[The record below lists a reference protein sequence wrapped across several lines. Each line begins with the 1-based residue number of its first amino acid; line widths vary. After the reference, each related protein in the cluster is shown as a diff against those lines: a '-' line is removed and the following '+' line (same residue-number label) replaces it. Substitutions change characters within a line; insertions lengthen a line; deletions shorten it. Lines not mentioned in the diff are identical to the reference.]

1 MRAMTETSARSSARN
16 GCVLLATLG
25 ERETIRFV
33 LEEIAESIKILEAS
47 EYQLDVLIVD
57 DSSDNDFV
65 VHAERSLSSLGLTGK
80 VAAGPNMGLGA
91 AILSGFEI
99 ALSDKEINFV
109 VNLDAD
115 GQHDARQM
123 PDLVRAHFATSS
135 SITIGSRWTKGGT
148 APGLSLHRKIL
159 SKASSFMLHRV
170 GVPSQ
175 IKDPTSGFRV
185 YSRSALEVTMRDVI
199 DFKGYAF
206 FGGIIA
212 CAASHCLK
220 ISEVPIRFRPRWAG
234 ESKMKLARI
243 VEAAAQMWAIGSRS
257 TMISRRH
264 RLNSKYEMALIAQ
277 VKLSEQEHEVM
288 VCAEAKTADSLIGF
302 LGNDLQGDILEVG
315 AGSGSFS
322 RSISGVASRLVSV
335 EPNDKFHKEL
345 NQKLLGVEN
354 AESFLGTLSDY
365 VARTKEHNVERKFDR
380 VMYTHVLEHI
390 TDDVSELRLA
400 KDQLHPDGKAI
411 VVVPSMPRLYGS
423 VDSLAGHVRRFT
435 MRELKTVAEISGFEI
450 ESIQYFNPIA
460 IAPYWMLYRLFGVKS
475 VGSGQLGT
483 YDRVIV
489 PFAYKIMKILNG
501 RIPGINLIAVLRVP
515 SERVIPGVPKN

>member
-1 MRAMTETSARSSARN
+1 MNSAITHSPGRN
-16 GCVLLATLG
+16 GTILLATLG
-25 ERETIRFV
+25 ERATIRFV
-33 LEEIAESIKILEAS
+33 LEEIAESVKVLEAS
-47 EYQLDVLIVD
+47 EYQLDVLVVD
-57 DSSDNDFV
+57 DSSDVEFREHVQNSFAV
-65 VHAERSLSSLGLTGK
+65 LGLTGS
-80 VAAGPNMGLGA
+80 VSEGPNMGLGA
-91 AILSGFEI
+91 AILSGFQS
-99 ALSDKEINFV
+99 ALSDNRIDFV

-148 APGLSLHRKIL
+148 APGLSLQRRIL
-159 SKASSFMLHRV
+159 SKLSAFLLHRV
-170 GVPSQ
+170 GVPNTV
-175 IKDPTSGFRV
+175 KDPTTSFRV
-185 YSRSALEVTMRDVI
+185 YGRSALEKTMREVI

-206 FGGIIA
+206 FGGVIA
-212 CAASHCLK
+212 CAASHSLK

-234 ESKMKLARI
+234 ESKMKIARI
-243 VEAAAQMWAIGSRS
+243 AETAAQLWAIGSRS
-257 TMISRRH
+257 TMIIRRLK
-264 RLNSKYEMALIAQ
+264 LNAKYEMALIAQ
-277 VKLSEQEHEVM
+277 GKLSGQEHEVM

-322 RSISGVASRLVSV
+322 RSISGVASCLVSI
-335 EPNDKFHKEL
+335 EPSEKFHKEL
-345 NQKLLGVEN
+345 SQKLVGVEN
-354 AESFLGTLSDY
+354 AETFLGTLSDY
-365 VARTKEHNVERKFDR
+365 VALTKEHNAERKFDR

-390 TDDVSELRLA
+390 ADDVSELRLA
-400 KDQLHPDGKAI
+400 KNQLRPDGKAI

-423 VDSLAGHVRRFT
+423 VDSLSGHVRRFT
-435 MRELKTVAEISGFEI
+435 MRELKTVAEVSGFEI

-489 PFAYKIMKILNG
+489 PFAYKIMWILNG
-501 RIPGINLIAVLRVP
+501 RVPGINLIAVLRVP
-515 SERVIPGVPKN
+515 RERAIPTAPKM

>member
-1 MRAMTETSARSSARN
+1 MTETSARSSARN

-185 YSRSALEVTMRDVI
+185 YSRSALEATMRDVI

-220 ISEVPIRFRPRWAG
+220 ILEVPIRFRPRWAG

-288 VCAEAKTADSLIGF
+288 VCAEAKTADSLIDF
-302 LGNDLQGDILEVG
+302 LGNDLQGDVLEVG

-322 RSISGVASRLVSV
+322 SSISAVASRLVSV
-335 EPNDKFHKEL
+335 EPNEKFHKEL

-365 VARTKEHNVERKFDR
+365 VARTKEHNAERKFDR

-489 PFAYKIMKILNG
+489 PFAYKIMWILNG